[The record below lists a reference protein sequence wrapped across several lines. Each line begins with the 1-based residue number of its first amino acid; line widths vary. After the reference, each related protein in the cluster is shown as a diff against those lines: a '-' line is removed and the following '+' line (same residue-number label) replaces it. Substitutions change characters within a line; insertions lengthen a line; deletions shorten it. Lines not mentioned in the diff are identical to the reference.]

1 MAGRTRVVQYTAIM
15 LLTCG
20 ACSGTGNPMASRVPD
35 TPPVISGTWTGSYLA
50 LCDANCA
57 SPVGPPSPNQRM
69 SLVLEQ
75 QDDMLSG
82 TLQLYDYFSAM
93 ITVTG
98 RVAADGT
105 FTLTGSGSNRDFFCA
120 MDMPVGMGDWHMAV
134 DRARASMTGVFHFSM
149 IHRISSCY
157 HTLITVDAT
166 QVQLALNR

>member
-1 MAGRTRVVQYTAIM
+1 MAGRTHVVPYFAIAQ
-15 LLTCG
+15 LVCCACG
-20 ACSGTGNPMASRVPD
+20 AGNPTATVPANT
-35 TPPVISGTWTGSYLA
+35 TPPVISGTWTGSYVA
-50 LCDANCA
+50 SCPGNCA

-75 QDDMLSG
+75 QDDMLTG
-82 TLQLYDYFSAM
+82 TLQLYDYFLAM
-93 ITVTG
+93 IPVTG
-98 RVAADGT
+98 RVAVDGT

-120 MDMPVGMGDWHMAV
+120 LDMPVGTGDWHMAV
-134 DRARASMTGVFHFSM
+134 DRARASMTGAFHFSM